1 MYGYGYKINSGLV
14 VGAGGGGGGFT
25 NTYSTSFDGVDDYVH
40 LGDDNSD
47 LQPTGAFSLSVWV
60 KFDGLSGIQGIWE
73 ATSTGGGGNN
83 GYVLW
88 KSSANK
94 FQFYMREGGVWK
106 VASATTTVI
115 TGTWYHIL
123 CTWDGSSTSKIFVNG
138 TEEGSQSVSSINYN
152 VTTTINLGGYQS
164 ESISKPY
171 QMQGNIDEPCIFD
184 RVVTPAEIVT
194 LSTAPTLDLSL
205 LTTPP
210 IAWYRNGDNGSY
222 KSPQWLI
229 PNNENKDKVSNY
241 SFDFDGVDDF
251 VDCGDV
257 WNLSTYTWSP
267 FTLSFW
273 YKGANPIVGAVHTK
287 SLFQFAI
294 NQFIGVYDGYAGAAN
309 LKLYLQF
316 QSYNIYW
323 AVGSNGT
330 VDLFDDQWHNVV
342 IVLPSG
348 SNDGV
353 DATNA
358 QMYIDNTL
366 IAKSGSGV
374 VSPPAAV
381 YKWQTLK
388 IMEGAWN
395 PLQGKMDEVAFW
407 KTDETSDISSIY
419 NSGTPTDL
427 TSLNPIAWYKMA
439 EDATFS
445 GGVWT
450 VPDSVGSNNGTSNGM
465 TIEDRIGEAPNSE
478 NNALSYNMD
487 EVDRVEDTP

>member
-60 KFDGLSGIQGIWE
+60 KFDSLTGIQGIWE

-106 VASATTTVI
+106 IASATTTVT

-152 VTTTINLGGYQS
+152 ITTTINLGGYQS

-171 QMQGNIDEPCIFD
+171 QIDGNIDEASLFHS
-184 RVVTPAEIVT
+184 EISIGDVWDG
-194 LSTAPTLDLSL
+194 SGSPTDLSL
-205 LTTPP
+205 LPTPP
-210 IAWYRNGDNGSY
+210 VAWYRNGDNGSY

-229 PNNENKDKVSNY
+229 PSNENKDKVSNY
-241 SFDFDGVDDF
+241 SFQFDGVDDF
-251 VDCGDV
+251 IDIGNAISFEYNDTF
-257 WNLSTYTWSP
+257 SY
-267 FTLSFW
+267 SFW
-273 YKGANPIVGAVHTK
+273 INPDSDSGVKYLFSKYASSRGILIYLNSSSSSGNNTLNFNIYNKGSGTPSGRKYITTNSTNMALPNEWTNIVIT
-287 SLFQFAI
+287 
-294 NQFIGVYDGYAGAAN
+294 YDG
-309 LKLYLQF
+309 
-316 QSYNIYW
+316 
-323 AVGSNGT
+323 
-330 VDLFDDQWHNVV
+330 
-342 IVLPSG
+342 SG
-348 SNDGV
+348 
-353 DATNA
+353 
-358 QMYIDNTL
+358 L
-366 IAKSGSGV
+366 GSGI
-374 VSPPAAV
+374 SF
-381 YKWQTLK
+381 YKNGVAQSVTVTNDSLASNT
-388 IMEGAWN
+388 IVTSQDAYISGNNFASSFY
-395 PLQGKMDEVAFW
+395 PGKQDEWAIFN
-407 KTDETSDISSIY
+407 TELSSADALAIY
-419 NSGTPTDL
+419 NSGEPTTL
-427 TSLNPIAWYKMA
+427 PSGAVAHYKMG

-450 VPDSVGSNNGTSNGM
+450 VPDSAGSNNGTSNGM
-465 TIEDRIGEAPNSE
+465 TIEDRVGDAPNSTS
-478 NNALSYNMD
+478 NALSYNMD